1 MKKRL
6 NSDKEINKLSGAKP
20 DPVAAAFL
28 HGHKSHHRGCPRAAR
43 RRSLRGCGCS
53 PSPGSLQ
60 FSAWSRLSP
69 GSRSLAA
76 RGALPAEPPS
86 WGCFAPELVA
96 QQRGAESPRL
106 LYPFLQLRDRA
117 PDQEK
122 TGFLS
127 SFPPGGYLQA
137 LSRYF
142 RILEF

>member
-1 MKKRL
+1 M
-6 NSDKEINKLSGAKP
+6 SPLSREF
-20 DPVAAAFL
+20 AAFWTEPFE
-28 HGHKSHHRGCPRAAR
+28 PRE
-43 RRSLRGCGCS
+43 
-53 PSPGSLQ
+53 PFPGS
-60 FSAWSRLSP
+60 
-69 GSRSLAA
+69 G
-76 RGALPAEPPS
+76 GALPAEPPS
-86 WGCFAPELVA
+86 WGCFAPKPVA

-122 TGFLS
+122 TIFLS